1 MNWQQVFYCMLD
13 NPGFVWYLVFMFKNR
28 GGVHGKKR

>member
-1 MNWQQVFYCMLD
+1 MNRLPIFYCVVD
-13 NPGFVWYLVFMFKNR
+13 NLGFVWYLVFMLKNR